1 MSTDLLLIFFVIFVF
16 LVLCAL
22 IFQHIFK
29 DIFLIYRENF
39 LTRVDR
45 GLREIL
51 LYMDPEQLF
60 SLTLMS
66 TIVIGITSFFLLNIY
81 FAILFVALGLSA
93 PSFVLPWLKRRRSDQ
108 FEKQLP
114 NALESMAGSL
124 QSGQNLVNSMAQ
136 VIKNQPN
143 PIAAE
148 FTQAL
153 GEYRIGRDLIDSF
166 DDMCIRIDK
175 ENLVLFVSSI
185 KISREVGGNLSTTL
199 KALAHSLREKEK
211 MEGKIRAL
219 TSMGVMQGWFAT
231 AVPLFVGYFFYLAEP
246 KSMTMLFTTRLG
258 WYFLGLIIFL
268 MVMGRLAIK
277 KVVEIN
283 V

>member
-1 MSTDLLLIFFVIFVF
+1 MSLDLLLIYIVIFVF
-16 LVLCAL
+16 VIFCVL
-22 IFQHIFK
+22 IFQHLFK

-51 LYMDPEQLF
+51 LYMDAQQLF
-60 SLTLMS
+60 SLTLLGAISIGVTSLFLFNIFVTMVLIG
-66 TIVIGITSFFLLNIY
+66 TIL
-81 FAILFVALGLSA
+81 AA
-93 PSFVLPWLKRRRSDQ
+93 PAFVLPYLKKRRSGL

-166 DDMCIRIDK
+166 DDMCVRIDK
-175 ENLVLFVSSI
+175 EDLILFVSSV
-185 KISREVGGNLSTTL
+185 KISREVGGNLSVTL
-199 KALAHSLREKEK
+199 KGLAQSLREKEK

-219 TSMGVMQGWFAT
+219 TSMGVMQGWFAS
-231 AVPLFVGYFFYLAEP
+231 AVPVFVGYFFYLAEP
-246 KSMTMLFTTRLG
+246 NSMAMLFTTRLG
-258 WYFLGLIIFL
+258 WYVLALIAFL
-268 MVMGRLAIK
+268 MVLGRVFIK
-277 KVVEIN
+277 KVVEID